1 MANLFRSNK
10 GSGLSTIL
18 LSLSGIVIVVLI
30 LFNISDYSLYSYR
43 KSSISKA
50 IDYSV
55 SAAIQETDINS
66 SRVGLANGFD
76 DTTGNINTDNIF
88 INESVADNAFY
99 NTFQN
104 NCGISQ
110 ATISPY
116 IMIIIVNPTSSGLN
130 YIIKSLSQRSIGS
143 VLNPSAL
150 ETVINTNINNFYGIS
165 GPDSNLIYVNGNPK
179 TCQFDKKP
187 YYMVFIK
194 NFEIDGLFKKRNSTF
209 ISFKGAN
216 IERKKYWRWI
226 IKKNI

>member
-1 MANLFRSNK
+1 MDNNLFRSNK

-43 KSSISKA
+43 KASISKA
-50 IDYSV
+50 LDYSV
-55 SAAIQETDINS
+55 AAAIQETDINS

-99 NTFQN
+99 STFQN
-104 NCGISQ
+104 NCGISM
-110 ATISPY
+110 ATIIPY
-116 IMIIIVNPTSSGLN
+116 VMTVIVNPTSIGLN
-130 YIIKSLSQRSIGS
+130 YIIKAPIKRSTGS
-143 VLNPSAL
+143 VLNPSDL
-150 ETVINTNINNFYGIS
+150 EGIINSNINNFYGTS
-165 GPDSNLIYVNGNPK
+165 GPDNNLIYVNGNLK
-179 TCQFDKKP
+179 TCQFNKRP

-194 NFEIDGLFKKRNSTF
+194 NFEIDGLFKKRNTTF

-216 IERKKYWRWI
+216 IERKK
-226 IKKNI
+226 K